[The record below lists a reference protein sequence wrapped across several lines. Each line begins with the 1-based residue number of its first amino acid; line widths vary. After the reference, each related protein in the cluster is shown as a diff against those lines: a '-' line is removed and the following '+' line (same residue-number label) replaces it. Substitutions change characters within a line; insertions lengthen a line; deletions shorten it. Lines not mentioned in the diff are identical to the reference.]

1 VTEPEVLAGR
11 YELDEVLGTGGM
23 ALVYRGTDRVLHRTV
38 AVKVL
43 ADPRARDPVF
53 VERFRREARSAGGL
67 NHPGIVAVYDTGSD
81 QDRHF
86 IVMEHVD
93 GRTLAELLTRDEGR
107 LSPRQTAH
115 IVGQVASALA
125 YAHENGVVHRD
136 VKPANIMV
144 TTAGDAKIMDFGI
157 ARATTGE
164 PLTQTAA
171 VMGTATYIAP
181 EQAEGKPVDPRTDI
195 YALGA
200 TMYQMLAGRPPF
212 VADTPVAVAS
222 MHVHEQPE
230 PPTSIDPSIPAPLE
244 AIALRA
250 LEKDPGTRYQIAQD
264 MRTDIDHF
272 LEGEPLIGP
281 PALGATAATAA
292 VGAGAPTMFVDTS
305 ELEAGGGSRNGTR
318 RRTWLFAGAL
328 IAALVIAAV
337 AITLVAGAGGVRGP
351 AFGGSMQ
358 NDHSGH
364 RRHPPPSAPSSS
376 PVPVIAPPSPSPSA
390 TPTPTPSPS
399 PRPSPTPRSSP
410 SPSPP
415 PSPSPSPTPSP
426 GVSPSPAGAESG

>member
-1 VTEPEVLAGR
+1 MTDAEVLAGR
-11 YELDEVLGTGGM
+11 YELNEVLGTGGM
-23 ALVYRGTDRVLHRTV
+23 ALVYRGTDRILHRTV

-43 ADPRARDPVF
+43 ADPYAGDPVF

-81 QDRHF
+81 GDRHF

-93 GRTLAELLTRDEGR
+93 GRTLAETMRDDGR
-107 LSPRQTAH
+107 SSPRQTAH

-144 TTAGDAKIMDFGI
+144 TAAGDAKIMDFGI

-181 EQAEGKPVDPRTDI
+181 EQAEGKPVDPRTDV

-200 TMYQMLAGRPPF
+200 TMYQMLTGRPPF
-212 VADTPVAVAS
+212 EAGTSVAVAA
-222 MHVHEQPE
+222 MHVHDAPE

-250 LEKDPGTRYQIAQD
+250 LQKDPEARYQSAQD
-264 MRTDIDHF
+264 MRTDLDNF
-272 LEGEPLIGP
+272 LEGEPLTGAP
-281 PALGATAATAA
+281 ELGMTVAAAA
-292 VGAGAPTMFVDTS
+292 VEAEAPTMFVDTS
-305 ELEAGGGSRNGTR
+305 ELETVGRGSAPTR
-318 RRTWLFAGAL
+318 RRRAWLSAIVVVAMLAIGAL
-328 IAALVIAAV
+328 AFTMI
-337 AITLVAGAGGVRGP
+337 AGAGDAGGP
-351 AFGGSMQ
+351 ALGGSTQ
-358 NDHSGH
+358 NDHAGH
-364 RRHPPPSAPSSS
+364 RRHPSS
-376 PVPVIAPPSPSPSA
+376 PVPPPSPLPVITPSS
-390 TPTPTPSPS
+390 PTPAATTPAPKPSLS
-399 PRPSPTPRSSP
+399 PRPSRTPR
-410 SPSPP
+410 
-415 PSPSPSPTPSP
+415 PSPSPSPSPLPSP
-426 GVSPSPAGAESG
+426 SPTPTMGVSPSPAVAE

>member
-1 VTEPEVLAGR
+1 VTDAEVLAGR
-11 YELDEVLGTGGM
+11 YELNEVLGTGGM
-23 ALVYRGTDRVLHRTV
+23 ALVYRGTDRILHRTV

-43 ADPRARDPVF
+43 ADPYAGDPVF

-81 QDRHF
+81 GDRHF

-93 GRTLAELLTRDEGR
+93 GRTLAETMRDDGR
-107 LSPRQTAH
+107 SSPRQTAH

-136 VKPANIMV
+136 VKPANVMV

-157 ARATTGE
+157 ARGTTRE

-250 LEKDPGTRYQIAQD
+250 LEKDPGTRYQIAED

-272 LEGEPLIGP
+272 LEGEPLIGA

-292 VGAGAPTMFVDTS
+292 AGAGAPTMFVDTS

-318 RRTWLFAGAL
+318 RRAWLYAGAL

-337 AITLVAGAGGVRGP
+337 AIILLAGAGGARGP
-351 AFGGSMQ
+351 ASGGSMQ

-364 RRHPPPSAPSSS
+364 RRHPSPSAPSSS

-390 TPTPTPSPS
+390 IPPTPSPS

-410 SPSPP
+410 SPR
-415 PSPSPSPTPSP
+415 PSPSPSLSPTPSP
-426 GVSPSPAGAESG
+426 GVSPSPADAESS